1 MSTHIYGLTVDLLT
15 DASRAARTVDHAVIL
30 VDDASHTIVV
40 IDQRGRVSVRP
51 DTGSLA

>member
-1 MSTHIYGLTVDLLT
+1 MSTHIYGLTVDVLT

-40 IDQRGRVSVRP
+40 IDERGRVSFRP